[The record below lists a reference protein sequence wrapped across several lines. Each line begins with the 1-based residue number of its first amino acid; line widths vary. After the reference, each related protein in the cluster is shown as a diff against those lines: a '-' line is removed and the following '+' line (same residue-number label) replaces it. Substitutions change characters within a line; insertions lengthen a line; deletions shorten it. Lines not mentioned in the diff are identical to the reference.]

1 MTCIT
6 SDDILCLCLP
16 DEQASTEQ
24 RAYHSKEALEAKLDP
39 YGLDKV
45 PVFNIFIYLQCL

>member
-1 MTCIT
+1 MT
-6 SDDILCLCLP
+6 SDDLLYVCLP

-39 YGLDKV
+39 HGLDKV
-45 PVFNIFIYLQCL
+45 PLFNIFVYPQCL